1 MVGHAVKEATGA
13 SHGDGGAKTVPRDDV
28 AVLGSG
34 NLGLV
39 YLLEEPRRLTLEE
52 IEERHPLLIPA
63 LREHPHVG
71 VVLVRSSVHG
81 PLALGARGVHYLD

>member
-13 SHGDGGAKTVPRDDV
+13 SAGDGAGKTVPRDDV

-52 IEERHPLLIPA
+52 IDERHPLLIPA

-71 VVLVRSSVHG
+71 VVLVRS
-81 PLALGARGVHYLD
+81 